1 MENMSEL
8 LKKARAVRENAY
20 APYSKFKV
28 GAAIR
33 STSGGEFIGC
43 NVENAAYPQ
52 GLCAE
57 AAAIAAMITAG
68 EKHIEEICI
77 VADSE
82 KPIAPCGG
90 CRQKLAEFS
99 TPETVV
105 TLAGLEGGCTQ
116 HTIGELLPD
125 SFGPDHLL
133 HP

>member
-1 MENMSEL
+1 M
-8 LKKARAVRENAY
+8 
-20 APYSKFKV
+20 
-28 GAAIR
+28 
-33 STSGGEFIGC
+33 GC

-57 AAAIAAMITAG
+57 AAAIAAMIAGG

-116 HTIGELLPD
+116 HSIGELLPD

-133 HP
+133 DP

>member
-1 MENMSEL
+1 MSEL
-8 LKKARAVRENAY
+8 LKKALAVRENAY

-33 STSGGEFIGC
+33 TTSGREFIGC

-57 AAAIAAMITAG
+57 AAAIAAMIAGG
-68 EKHIEEICI
+68 EKYIEEICI

-90 CRQKLAEFS
+90 CRQKLVEFS

-105 TLAGLEGGCTQ
+105 TLAGLEGGCAQ
-116 HTIGELLPD
+116 YTIGELLPD

-133 HP
+133 PS